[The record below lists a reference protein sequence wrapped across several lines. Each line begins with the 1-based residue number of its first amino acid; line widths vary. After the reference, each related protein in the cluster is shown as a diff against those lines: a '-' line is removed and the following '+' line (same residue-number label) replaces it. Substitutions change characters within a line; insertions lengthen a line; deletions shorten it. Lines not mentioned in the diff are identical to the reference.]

1 VVKSQI
7 KSQSID
13 QLRTQ
18 ADLVQGKLPSLLLEA
33 EQVAASVL
41 QGVHGRRRSGQGES
55 FWQFRDYQSGDPLG
69 WIDWRQSARSD
80 RALVRE
86 TEWEAA
92 QTLSFWCDSSPSMD
106 FASDQKIPTKLWA
119 AQVITLALSSLALR
133 AQEQVG
139 LLGDVIRPTS
149 NKSVLSRMGQSLLDP
164 PASHSLAN
172 LPPILGLKRNSQA
185 VWVSDFFE
193 SLEAVRKTMMLFA
206 NKGIKGTL
214 IEVHD
219 PAEEDLN
226 FAGRV
231 RFSDSETGAQWTLSN
246 VDDVREAY
254 QERMAHHRA
263 ILEREVRAAGWSL
276 ISYRT
281 DQPLGAVVTAAFL
294 KLSSHYQGTGGRQ

>member
-1 VVKSQI
+1 VVKSQT

-13 QLRTQ
+13 KLRAQ
-18 ADLVQGKLPSLLLEA
+18 ADQVQGMLPALLLEA

-55 FWQFRDYQSGDPLG
+55 FWQFRDYQPGDPLG

-86 TEWEAA
+86 TEWEAS
-92 QTLSFWCDSSPSMD
+92 QTLSLWCDSSASMD

-149 NKSVLSRMGQSLLDP
+149 NKSVLGRMGQSLLDP
-164 PASHSLAN
+164 PDSHSLAN

-193 SLEAVRKTMMLFA
+193 SLDAVRKTMMIFA
-206 NKGIKGTL
+206 NKGIKGAL

-246 VDDVREAY
+246 VDDVRAAY

-263 ILEREVRAAGWSL
+263 ILEMEVRAAGWSL

-281 DQPLGAVVTAAFL
+281 DQPLNDVLTAAFL
-294 KLSSHYQGTGGRQ
+294 KLSSHHQGTGGRR